1 MNHKCGVPNENPTD
15 DSDDS
20 LEAPQT
26 QMNLTQDVK
35 QPFKKFCN
43 FPSFLGLPLQI
54 PEQTEPE
61 DLSMHTPRSNLSTDE
76 LEELDDAATMFMKL
90 KQRQLGGK
98 GAMDNLTK

>member
-1 MNHKCGVPNENPTD
+1 MGL
-15 DSDDS
+15 S
-20 LEAPQT
+20 
-26 QMNLTQDVK
+26 QDVK
-35 QPFKKFCN
+35 PSFKKFCN

-90 KQRQLGGK
+90 KQRQMGGK
-98 GAMDNLTK
+98 GATDNFTK